1 MFKKKSMKIIFL
13 LFSLFFLFFLFYSK
27 FYKDFRKNEVSEKE
41 KIIIN
46 NEENII
52 SSNIIKDVNYV
63 TKDAD
68 GNEYIVTASEGEI
81 DLNNDNILFLTNV
94 KALIKLKNA
103 SEITIFSDFG
113 KYNTDNFD
121 TIFSKNVIINH
132 LDNKITGD
140 YLDFSLKRNSMIIS
154 RNVIY
159 NNLENVLVADV
170 VEMNLKTK
178 DTKIYMY
185 ENEKKVNIRNK

>member
-1 MFKKKSMKIIFL
+1 MKIIFL

-121 TIFSKNVIINH
+121 TIFSKNVIITY
-132 LDNKITGD
+132 LENKINGD
-140 YLDFSLKRNSMIIS
+140 YLDFSIIRNSMIIS
-154 RNVIY
+154 KNVIFTDP
-159 NNLENVLVADV
+159 NNIIKTDIVEINIKNKNTKLMMYDKENKVS
-170 VEMNLKTK
+170 
-178 DTKIYMY
+178 I
-185 ENEKKVNIRNK
+185 ENKN